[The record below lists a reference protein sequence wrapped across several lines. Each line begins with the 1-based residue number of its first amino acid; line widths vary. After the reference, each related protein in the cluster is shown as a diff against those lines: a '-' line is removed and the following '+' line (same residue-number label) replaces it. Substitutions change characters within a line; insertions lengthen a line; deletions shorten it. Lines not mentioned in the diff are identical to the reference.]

1 MKIFLLLLSQ
11 TLLVWYQSLTK
22 HKSPICKSTCEYLS
36 QKNSKPKYQKIK
48 SSHICTCVSWLCM
61 GLFRNTRL
69 VQQQN
74 FFLFV
79 FRAVPETYGGSQ
91 ARGWVGAIAA
101 GLYHSHSHVRSK
113 PHLRPTPQLHSSWQ
127 RQVLNPLSKARDQTR
142 NLMVTSQI
150 SFCCTTMETPEHFKY
165 SIII

>member
-22 HKSPICKSTCEYLS
+22 YKSAIYKSTCEYLS

-61 GLFRNTRL
+61 VLFRNTRL

-101 GLYHSHSHVRSK
+101 GLYHS
-113 PHLRPTPQLHSSWQ
+113 TWQ
-127 RQVLNPLSKARDQTR
+127 RRSFNPLSKARDRTS
-142 NLMVTSQI
+142 NLIVPSRFVNHGAMIGTPHWWVLY
-150 SFCCTTMETPEHFKY
+150 FCVCTWVRAKILELRK
-165 SIII
+165 